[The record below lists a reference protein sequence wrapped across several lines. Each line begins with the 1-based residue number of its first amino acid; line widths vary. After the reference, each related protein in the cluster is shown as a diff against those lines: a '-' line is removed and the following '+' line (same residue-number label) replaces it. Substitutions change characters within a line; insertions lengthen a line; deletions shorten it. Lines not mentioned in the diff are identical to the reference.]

1 MDARALVWHGNQDFE
16 LVRVP
21 VPELGP
27 DELIVEMSAASICG
41 SDRHTVSGSR
51 SAPRPS
57 ILGHEGVGTVIESRR
72 DGFEPGQRVVFSVAA
87 VCGRCDNCQRGLSAK
102 CRSVAKAG
110 HERFDGPWPLSGTF
124 ATHMHVVKGQKVSVV
139 PDTVSDAVA
148 ATAGCAVATVMA
160 VMEAAGPVA
169 GRTVLVNGV
178 GMLGLVAVA
187 EARRQGAAEVIG
199 CDPGEVSRKIAT
211 GVADR
216 LAPTAVGLHADVVLE
231 LSGVRRGVI
240 DALGTLNVGGTAVLA
255 GSVIPTAEVPL
266 DPEWIVRGWRTVTGV
281 HNYEPHHLDQAVE
294 FLAEVDLPWD
304 DILASPIILEE
315 LPAAFMRNDDHLRVV
330 VKL

>member
-1 MDARALVWHGNQDFE
+1 MT
-16 LVRVP
+16 
-21 VPELGP
+21 
-27 DELIVEMSAASICG
+27 AATICG

-72 DGFEPGQRVVFSVAA
+72 DVCEPGQRVVFSVAA
-87 VCGRCDNCQRGLSAK
+87 VCGRCDNCQRGLTAK

-124 ATHMHVVKGQKVSVV
+124 ATHMHVVKGQKASVV

-178 GMLGLVAVA
+178 GMLGLVA
-187 EARRQGAAEVIG
+187 
-199 CDPGEVSRKIAT
+199 
-211 GVADR
+211 VADR

-281 HNYEPHHLDQAVE
+281 HNYEPHHLDQAAE

-304 DILASPIILEE
+304 AILASPITLEE
-315 LPAAFMRNDDHLRVV
+315 LPAAFTRNDDHLRVV